1 MDRSGDSRR
10 QRIECSALTRPAGS
24 ESRRLPKVRKKESG
38 RQARADSVS
47 LAAPTFKSPPRN
59 PLFNP
64 HYNSYTV
71 KMFALRR
78 AAARSFVSSP
88 LKARSFVTQTP
99 TGLRQTQK
107 WQMPV
112 FQRRFASE
120 EASPAQEKTTG
131 ETIPTEP
138 TETEQAMKEEAVTSE
153 AQAEQEPNV
162 VEKSVSEVAD
172 ASEQP
177 SMVEQVKEKVQ
188 DAASTVTNAA
198 EGLLGKSARDAAAGT
213 HRDPKPS
220 RILYVGNLF
229 FEVKGADLE
238 REFSS
243 HGEVVNARVAED
255 ARGLSRGFGFVEFKT
270 LQDAEN
276 AKNKLNQKPLAGRA
290 MAVQYHLRRESRNS
304 VDNRKVQVNRPSKT
318 LFIGNMSFQMTDKDL
333 NDLFRNITNVLDV
346 RVAVDRRSGQ
356 PRGFCHA
363 DFIDIPSAEAAK
375 EVLGK
380 KEIYGRQLRV
390 DFSRSPSPASDKDL

>member
-1 MDRSGDSRR
+1 MATGG
-10 QRIECSALTRPAGS
+10 LG
-24 ESRRLPKVRKKESG
+24 
-38 RQARADSVS
+38 
-47 LAAPTFKSPPRN
+47 
-59 PLFNP
+59 
-64 HYNSYTV
+64 
-71 KMFALRR
+71 MFALRR

-88 LKARSFVTQTP
+88 LKARTFVTQTP
-99 TGLRQTQK
+99 TGLRQTHK

-162 VEKSVSEVAD
+162 VEKSVPDVAD

-198 EGLLGKSARDAAAGT
+198 EGLLGKSARDAAVGT
-213 HRDPKPS
+213 HKDPKPS

-229 FEVKGADLE
+229 FEVKSADLE

-243 HGEVVNARVAED
+243 YGQVVNARVAED
-255 ARGLSRGFGFVEFKT
+255 ARGLSRGYVMEFNT

-276 AKNKLNQKPLAGRA
+276 AQKNLNQKALAGRN
-290 MAVQYHLRRESRNS
+290 MAVQFHLRRETRNS
-304 VDNRKVQVNRPSKT
+304 SDNRKVQVNKPSKT
-318 LFIGNMSFQMTDKDL
+318 LFIGNMSFQMSDKDL

-363 DFIDIPSAEAAK
+363 DFIDVPSAQAAK
-375 EVLGK
+375 EVLEK

-390 DFSRSPSPASDKDL
+390 DYSRSAAPSTDRDL